1 MVAGSA
7 WCGYGL
13 NRLDAKSEEGR
24 GSAMR
29 RHRTMVLVLA
39 WAFLLAG
46 CGQGVDAGDGGGA
59 GDHHA
64 AQPTASS
71 AACQARACSFEV
83 VNSWPHD
90 PGAYTQGLVYYD
102 GRLFESTGLNGRS
115 SLREVEL
122 ATGSVLRRVDLPE
135 VYFAE
140 GMTIFGDRIY
150 QLTWQSRKGFVYD
163 LRSFQLLSEFAY
175 EGEGW
180 GLTHDGRHLIM
191 SDGTSRIRFLD
202 PGSLAVLRTV
212 DVLDNGQPVTRLNE
226 LEYVRGEIYANVW
239 QTDRIARID
248 PQTGAVLGWIDLT
261 GLLRPEDQTPTAE
274 VLNGIAYDA
283 AHDRLFVTGKFWPRL
298 YQIRLKPMG
307 G

>member
-1 MVAGSA
+1 MARRYIVA
-7 WCGYGL
+7 L
-13 NRLDAKSEEGR
+13 PKVAKSEEDRDG
-24 GSAMR
+24 AMR
-29 RHRTMVLVLA
+29 RRRSLVLA
-39 WAFLLAG
+39 LVGVLLIAG
-46 CGQGVDAGDGGGA
+46 CRQGVGARDAGGA
-59 GDHHA
+59 GDGHA
-64 AQPTASS
+64 AQAPASS
-71 AACQARACSFEV
+71 ASCQAPTCSFEV
-83 VNSWPHD
+83 VDSWPHD
-90 PGAYTQGLVYYD
+90 PGAYTQGLVYHE

-122 ATGSVLRRVDLPE
+122 ATGKVLRRVDLPE
-135 VYFAE
+135 AYFAE

-150 QLTWQSRKGFVYD
+150 QLTWQSGKGFVYD
-163 LRSFQLLSEFAY
+163 LQSFQLQSEFAY

-180 GLTHDGRHLIM
+180 GLTHDGRHLVM

-212 DVLDNGQPVTRLNE
+212 DVVDNGQPVAWLNE

-239 QTDRIARID
+239 PTDRIARID
-248 PQTGAVLGWIDLT
+248 PQSGAVLGWIDLT
-261 GLLRPEDQTPTAE
+261 GLLGPEDQTPTAE

-298 YQIRLKPMG
+298 YQIRLKPIG